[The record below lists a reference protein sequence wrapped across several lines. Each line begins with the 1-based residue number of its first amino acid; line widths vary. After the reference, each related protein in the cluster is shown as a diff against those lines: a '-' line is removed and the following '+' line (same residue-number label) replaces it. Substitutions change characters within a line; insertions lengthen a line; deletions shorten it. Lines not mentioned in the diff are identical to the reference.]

1 MAERLEEALLER
13 LREDPAAPCIWWK
26 GSWWSREDLSRL
38 VRSCESTLAR
48 SGFGEGM
55 RLAAPLPNS
64 PLLTALSI
72 ACWRLGGA
80 IAPLNLKAG
89 IQGMQRTL
97 GMLDV
102 HAAVVPAEKPELAS
116 ALAPLNLPWTAASAE
131 GPLGDFTGRGGA
143 PDGADT
149 AVVFSTSGTTG
160 LPKAVPIS
168 HGNLLD
174 NTSAVTRHIPYLNP
188 GGVLLNA
195 LPNFHTLG
203 FSVAGVLPLL
213 CSMGQAILPTFIPAE
228 AALEAI
234 RQAGVTGIV
243 AVPTMISLLLGAV
256 ARGGARPESLSFIIS
271 GGDRLNP
278 QLDRRARDLLGAGLL
293 EGYGLTE
300 CSPVVSVNPD
310 YERRKLGT
318 VGTVLDSYQVQVR
331 GPEGQVLP
339 PGQDGVLWVKGPSV
353 TSGYFRDPA
362 NSEGRFVDGWF
373 DTGDVV
379 RLDDEG
385 FVTVLERAT
394 DILIVG
400 GFNVYPQ
407 EVERVLQEH
416 PAVHTAAVAGEPNP
430 LTGEIVKAFV
440 ILQEGASVTPKELVD
455 FCKER
460 LAHFK
465 VPRKV
470 RFVTELPLSSTG
482 KVQRRALRDL
492 EA

>member
-1 MAERLEEALLER
+1 MAKRLEEILLER
-13 LREDPAAPCIWWK
+13 LREDPTAPCIWWK
-26 GSWWSREDLSRL
+26 GTWWTREDLSRL
-38 VRSCESTLAR
+38 VRDCEAVLSR
-48 SGFGEGM
+48 SGFREGL

-80 IAPLNLKAG
+80 LAPLNLKAG

-102 HAAVVPAEKPELAS
+102 HGVVLPADKPELVD
-116 ALAPLNLPWTAASAE
+116 ALAPLGLPCSLAGPE
-131 GPLGDFTGRGGA
+131 GPLKDFEGRGGI
-143 PDGADT
+143 PEGSET
-149 AVVFSTSGTTG
+149 AVIFSTSGTTG
-160 LPKAVPIS
+160 LSKAVPIS
-168 HGNLLD
+168 HRNLED
-174 NTSAVTRHIPYLNP
+174 NTSAVMRHVTFLRP
-188 GGVLLNA
+188 GEVLLNA

-213 CSMGQAILPTFIPAE
+213 GHMGQAILPTFIPAE
-228 AALEAI
+228 AALEAL
-234 RQAGVTGIV
+234 RGARVTGII

-256 ARGGARPESLSFIIS
+256 GRGGPRPVNLSFIIS

-278 QLDRRARDLLGAGLL
+278 QLDQRARDLLGAGLL

-300 CSPVVSVNPD
+300 CSPVVSVNQD
-310 YERRKLGT
+310 YAQRKLGT
-318 VGTVLDSYQVQVR
+318 EGPLLDSYEAQVR
-331 GPEGQVLP
+331 DPEGRVLP

-353 TSGYFRDPA
+353 ARGYFRDPV

-379 RLDDEG
+379 RLDEEG
-385 FVTVLERAT
+385 YVTVLERAT

-416 PAVHTAAVAGEPNP
+416 PAVHAAAVAGEPNP

-440 ILQEGASVTPKELVD
+440 ILKEGASATPKELVD

-470 RFVTELPLSSTG
+470 RFVAEFPLSGTG
-482 KVQRRALRDL
+482 KLQRRALRDL